1 MIPKL
6 APLCVFVL
14 SASAL
19 SAAPS
24 TIPVEKY
31 SRAIIGKW
39 EIRNTLYSFKK
50 DGSYGMGPLSE
61 PNVQGTGRWKI
72 SDKTLTLTDSEGQGV
87 SVGISFI
94 SKDKWEWE
102 SKPGRTWEAVRFK

>member
-39 EIRNTLYSFKK
+39 EIRNTLYLFKK

-61 PNVQGTGRWKI
+61 SNVQESGRWKI
-72 SDKTLTLTDSEGQGV
+72 SDKTLTLTDSEGQRV
-87 SVGISFI
+87 NVGISFI

-102 SKPGRTWEAVRFK
+102 SKPGRIWEAVRLK